1 MHRDPVSSGPTIEL
15 LRPAEYAE
23 SRLIAA
29 ILHEKYP
36 IDSVL
41 PAERDLAT
49 RLGVTR
55 PTLRE
60 ALQRLARDGWLEI
73 RQGKPTRVRD
83 YWREGS
89 LGVLGAIV
97 RYSVDLPPGFV
108 SNLLGVRLAMAPDYI
123 RLAVKRNAQAVS
135 EFLDPYL
142 NLPDEPAA
150 YAQADWDLHSHLTVL
165 SENPIFTLIL
175 NGFAHFYIEMAQVYF
190 QSQVTR
196 QYSQQFYQEL
206 RQAALAQDEAAAE
219 AVAQRVMQDSI
230 RLWRAARLTTSQ
242 SSSGGT

>member
-1 MHRDPVSSGPTIEL
+1 MYRDPISSGLNIEL

-23 SRLIAA
+23 ARLVDA
-29 ILHEKYP
+29 ILHEVYP

-41 PAERDLAT
+41 PAERDLAIQL
-49 RLGVTR
+49 RVTR

-89 LGVLGAIV
+89 LGVLSSIV

-108 SNLLGVRLAMAPDYI
+108 SNLLGVRLAMAPSYM
-123 RLAVKRNAQAVS
+123 RLAVKRNAQAVY

-142 NLPDEPAA
+142 HLPDEPEA
-150 YAQADWDLHSHLTVL
+150 YAQADWDLHCQLTIL

-175 NGFAHFYIEMAQVYF
+175 NGFAQFYIEMAQVYF
-190 QSQVTR
+190 QSPVAR
-196 QYSQQFYQEL
+196 QYSRQFYQEL
-206 RQAALAQDEAAAE
+206 RQAAQAQDDAAAE
-219 AVAQRVMQDSI
+219 AVVQRVMNDSI
-230 RLWRAARLTTSQ
+230 RLWRAARLTSSQ
-242 SSSGGT
+242 SSSGGA